1 MPGKREKNKKNNR
14 EIIIKSGIDVFLEKG
29 INQTT
34 VRDIIRKT
42 NLASG
47 TFYNYFRS
55 KEEVL
60 VAALDDAAVEIGQ
73 VMRDQRKKARNLEEF
88 ILFQMDPF
96 LKFAKEHSSI
106 FLILNSNLNMVE
118 SFSIETPMMTL
129 ELEYLKEDVIAGIE
143 KGILPNIDVDYF
155 CSSIQSIA
163 EGIARTFISKKNS
176 NADIELAI
184 KYCTNFIVAG
194 DKSTQNV

>member
-1 MPGKREKNKKNNR
+1 MVKDLRNDLESTDPDSVLDGN
-14 EIIIKSGIDVFLEKG
+14 IDVFLEKG
-29 INQTT
+29 INQAT

-47 TFYNYFRS
+47 TFYNYFKS

-60 VAALDDAAVEIGQ
+60 IAALDDAAVEIGQ
-73 VMRDQRKKARNLEEF
+73 VMRDQRKKAKNLEEF
-88 ILFQMDPF
+88 VLFQIEPF

-129 ELEYLKEDVIAGIE
+129 ELGYLREDVIAGIE
-143 KGILPNIDVDYF
+143 KGILPDIDVDYF
-155 CSSIQSIA
+155 CASIQSLA
-163 EGIARTFISKKNS
+163 EGIARTFISKKDS
-176 NADIELAI
+176 MADINLAI
-184 KYCTNFIVAG
+184 KFCTNFIVAG
-194 DKSTQNV
+194 VKST